1 MARRDLARPRERALI
16 RAMLGS
22 PWRLVTVDI
31 DGTLTLI
38 HGWRRIAER
47 FGREPEYRSS
57 NARFQRKE
65 IGEDPHLMDLL
76 GLAHGHTI
84 AEVVSVL
91 EATPR
96 LEGIGAGVDEL
107 HRAGSRVALL
117 THNPPYVARWYAQK
131 FGFDDLEGT
140 PVAEPAPGD
149 PIPLPGPVHADKKG
163 GLERLIARFEVS
175 PLETVHVGDGWSDA
189 ALFPLL
195 GGGVALNSSYPA
207 VDAAADL
214 VLHVR
219 DFRSVAQ
226 GILGLRPRVKSAPP
240 PREG

>member
-1 MARRDLARPRERALI
+1 MI
-16 RAMLGS
+16 RTMFGN

-47 FGREPEYRSS
+47 FGRESEYRSS

-65 IGEDPHLMDLL
+65 IGEDPHLTDLL

-96 LEGIGAGVDEL
+96 LEGIGEGIDEL

-140 PVAEPAPGD
+140 PVPEPAPGG

-163 GLERLIARFEVS
+163 GLERLIARFGVS

-189 ALFPLL
+189 ELFPLI
-195 GGGVALNSSYPA
+195 GAGVAVNSSYPV

-214 VLHVR
+214 VFHVR
-219 DFRSVAQ
+219 DFRPVAE
-226 GILGLRPRVKSAPP
+226 GILGLGPRVKPAPR